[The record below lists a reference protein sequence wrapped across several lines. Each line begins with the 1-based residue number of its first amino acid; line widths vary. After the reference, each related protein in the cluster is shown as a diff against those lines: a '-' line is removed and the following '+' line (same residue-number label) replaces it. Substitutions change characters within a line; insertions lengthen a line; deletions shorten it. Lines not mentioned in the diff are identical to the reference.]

1 MNYKLIFGKA
11 SRAKDFHWSYL
22 QERPQTGSN
31 FTEVKNMYHHRDLN
45 PGLWYTVLVLGQL
58 SGFSRSPNLG

>member
-1 MNYKLIFGKA
+1 MNYKLIFDNT
-11 SRAKDFHWSYL
+11 RLPNDFHWSHL
-22 QERPQTGSN
+22 QGRPPTGSN